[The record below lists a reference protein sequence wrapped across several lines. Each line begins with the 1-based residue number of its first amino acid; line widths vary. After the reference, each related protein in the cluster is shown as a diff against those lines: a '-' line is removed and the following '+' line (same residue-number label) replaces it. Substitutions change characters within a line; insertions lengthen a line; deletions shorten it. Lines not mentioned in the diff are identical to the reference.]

1 MKSIMH
7 KKTDGI
13 CYLCRKLNQDISFK
27 EGLQEHHVFGG
38 PNRALSEHFGLKV
51 YLCIWHH
58 TEGKEAVHK
67 NKAYMKMLHEDGQ
80 KAFER
85 KYPDLNFRELFGKN
99 YL

>member
-7 KKTDGI
+7 KKTDKT
-13 CYLCRKLNQDISFK
+13 CYLCKKLYFDNSIKS
-27 EGLQEHHVFGG
+27 GLQEHHVFGG

-58 TEGKEAVHK
+58 TEGPEAVHK
-67 NKAYMKMLHEDGQ
+67 NANNMRIIREDGQ
-80 KAFER
+80 RAFES
-85 KYPDLNFRELFGKN
+85 KYPEMDFMKLFGKN